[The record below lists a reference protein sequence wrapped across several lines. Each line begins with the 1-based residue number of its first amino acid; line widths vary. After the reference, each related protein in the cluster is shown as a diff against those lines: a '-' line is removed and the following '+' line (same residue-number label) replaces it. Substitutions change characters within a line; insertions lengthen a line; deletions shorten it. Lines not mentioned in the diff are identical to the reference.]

1 MDEPT
6 RNHKALHNIIIG
18 LLALVL
24 VAGGAS
30 SYYTFVY
37 SKMTTSISHVRVVT
51 YHDLASLEE
60 AADLVLIG
68 SPTDA
73 FEDRDHR
80 VTYFEGE
87 KAQTIQDYYTLTKFE
102 VHRVIQS
109 NDPDVQQDKSIEVI
123 EPIGLVQEFTG
134 RVKLKYEDYSEMEK
148 GKTYVIFLK
157 KMASGHYSIMSLAY
171 GKYSIGNHDG
181 KNSTYN
187 ENRERIKMEI
197 KEKYNIGVISKLNLQ

>member
-6 RNHKALHNIIIG
+6 RNHKALYNIIIG

-37 SKMTTSISHVRVVT
+37 NKMTTSISHARVVP
-51 YHDLASLEE
+51 YNDLASLEE

-80 VTYFEGE
+80 VTYFEGG

-123 EPIGLVQEFTG
+123 EPVGLVQEFTG
-134 RVKLKYEDYSEMEK
+134 RVKLKFEDYSEMEK

-157 KMASGHYSIMSLAY
+157 KMDSGHYSIMSLAY
-171 GKYSIGNHDG
+171 GKYSVGNHDG
-181 KNSTYN
+181 KNFTYTDTN
-187 ENRERIKMEI
+187 DLTEIENREKIKMEI
-197 KEKYNIGVISKLNLQ
+197 KEKYNI